1 MIDWNR
7 LISDP
12 VLRNLGAL
20 LRAQFGVWVGVIDEF
35 GKAYPAGDEDVDA
48 LDRPVCARFC
58 SRAISLELNASRAGA
73 SPDAGAKTH
82 TCTQS
87 NRRWNEQ
94 YSPGL
99 SDVAAHCHAGL
110 SAMVFGLEDADMP
123 TPSTAQNNPPE
134 GRACVYISGYVHAE
148 HAYERLGKI
157 RALLQAND
165 LAPDSVEETDRM
177 MDTIARLD
185 RRDREFI
192 QAVAAQFVA
201 RARQLLGHDGSAQL
215 DATIH
220 VPGTSFYGMIG
231 ASKAVVRLFETISMV
246 ARSNSTIL
254 IQGENGTGKELIARA
269 LHAESPRR
277 DRPFVALNCAA
288 VHGDLIASE
297 LFGHKRGAFS
307 GAHRDREG
315 LVEEA
320 NGGTLFLDEI
330 GDMELHLQ
338 VKLLRFLQEGTF
350 IPVGGSQERKVNVRV
365 LCATNQDLEALV
377 RAGKFRKDLYFR
389 INVINLVSPPLRQ
402 RKDDIEVLA
411 NHFLSGASKRHHRAQ
426 KRLSDA
432 ALRQLREHA
441 WPGNVRELENEI
453 ERLVILSGDEE
464 VIGVELLSERI
475 SPVAAE
481 ESFTD
486 FAGMEM
492 PEAVEKLERAMLL
505 EALRETDWNK
515 SESARILGVS
525 RRNLIRKVARFEL
538 ERFRED

>member
-1 MIDWNR
+1 MIDWSR

-123 TPSTAQNNPPE
+123 TPSIAQNNPPE

-157 RALLQAND
+157 RALLQANQ
-165 LAPDSVEETDRM
+165 LAPDSVEATDEM
-177 MDTIARLD
+177 MDTIPRLD
-185 RRDREFI
+185 RRDRAFI
-192 QAVAAQFVA
+192 QALGAQFVA
-201 RARQLLGHDGSAQL
+201 RARELLRPEGSAQA
-215 DATIH
+215 DDKIH
-220 VPGTSFYGMIG
+220 VPGSSFYGMIG
-231 ASKAVVRLFETISMV
+231 ASRPVLRLFETISMV

-288 VHGDLIASE
+288 VHGDLIARE

-315 LVEEA
+315 LVE
-320 NGGTLFLDEI
+320 
-330 GDMELHLQ
+330 
-338 VKLLRFLQEGTF
+338 R
-350 IPVGGSQERKVNVRV
+350 S
-365 LCATNQDLEALV
+365 
-377 RAGKFRKDLYFR
+377 
-389 INVINLVSPPLRQ
+389 
-402 RKDDIEVLA
+402 
-411 NHFLSGASKRHHRAQ
+411 
-426 KRLSDA
+426 
-432 ALRQLREHA
+432 
-441 WPGNVRELENEI
+441 
-453 ERLVILSGDEE
+453 
-464 VIGVELLSERI
+464 
-475 SPVAAE
+475 E
-481 ESFTD
+481 ESRVF
-486 FAGMEM
+486 
-492 PEAVEKLERAMLL
+492 VR
-505 EALRETDWNK
+505 
-515 SESARILGVS
+515 S
-525 RRNLIRKVARFEL
+525 VARRVGEQ
-538 ERFRED
+538 